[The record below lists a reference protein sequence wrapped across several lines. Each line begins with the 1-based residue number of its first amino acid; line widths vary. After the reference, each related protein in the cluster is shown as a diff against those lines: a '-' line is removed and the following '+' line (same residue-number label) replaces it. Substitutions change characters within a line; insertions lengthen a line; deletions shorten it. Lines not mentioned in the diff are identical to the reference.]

1 MGADNRAKR
10 AIAKIEFR
18 EDFAKL
24 YHEAFR
30 RQQPIAAPWTM
41 LGLVNKAATIAG
53 IVALIDEINRRLD
66 HPNEHAD

>member
-1 MGADNRAKR
+1 MGADNRAER
-10 AIAKIEFR
+10 ANAKIEFR
-18 EDFAKL
+18 EDLAKL

-30 RQQPIAAPWTM
+30 RQQPIAAPCEM
-41 LGLVNKAATIAG
+41 LGLANKAATIAG